1 MAIPKGAAD
10 SAETIRAVI
19 LADGENV
26 NQELIEQ
33 GYGSFREDLGG
44 AESRAMHGA
53 LGIQIGRLAEG
64 LGLFILPH
72 NKNLARARSKS
83 SMIWAQ
89 SLSDFVILSLYVERA
104 FVVSPSRRRTGSIIW
119 IRVFSS
125 ICSLSI

>member
-1 MAIPKGAAD
+1 MVIPKGAAD

-64 LGLFILPH
+64 LGLFILPDT
-72 NKNLARARSKS
+72 KTLARARPVENQHPTCPGS
-83 SMIWAQ
+83 S
-89 SLSDFVILSLYVERA
+89 
-104 FVVSPSRRRTGSIIW
+104 
-119 IRVFSS
+119 
-125 ICSLSI
+125 

>member
-64 LGLFILPH
+64 LGLFILPGT
-72 NKNLARARSKS
+72 KNLARPRRGRPCLTP
-83 SMIWAQ
+83 
-89 SLSDFVILSLYVERA
+89 SLSIYGEQV
-104 FVVSPSRRRTGSIIW
+104 FVVS
-119 IRVFSS
+119 SS
-125 ICSLSI
+125 

>member
-1 MAIPKGAAD
+1 MALQGLNPEDYPSIHKMAIPKGAAD

-44 AESRAMHGA
+44 AEARAMHGA

-64 LGLFILPH
+64 LGLFILPDT
-72 NKNLARARSKS
+72 KTPRAGATDRGHS
-83 SMIWAQ
+83 
-89 SLSDFVILSLYVERA
+89 
-104 FVVSPSRRRTGSIIW
+104 
-119 IRVFSS
+119 
-125 ICSLSI
+125 